1 MHRGEIAAGGELGW
15 VAGDAE
21 LGFGM
26 LHGGAEGDGSSAR
39 GVGEP
44 GVSHVDQEV
53 HAGADGLVRV
63 SVRRDREVGG
73 VELVGGVVSG
83 YPDVVVLAGLEDAG
97 AEFVEAG
104 VVLGGFYL
112 VDEFSFVDRGL
123 RRLCRVGKCPR
134 RAGRRGR

>member
-1 MHRGEIAAGGELGW
+1 MHRGQIAAHGELRG

-26 LHGGAEGDGSSAR
+26 LHGGAEGDGSAAR

-63 SVRRDREVGG
+63 RVGRDGEVGG
-73 VELVGGVVSG
+73 VELVGGMVSG
-83 YPDVVVLAGLEDAG
+83 YPDVVGRGWARGC
-97 AEFVEAG
+97 
-104 VVLGGFYL
+104 VVRNLYRPG
-112 VDEFSFVDRGL
+112 
-123 RRLCRVGKCPR
+123 
-134 RAGRRGR
+134 